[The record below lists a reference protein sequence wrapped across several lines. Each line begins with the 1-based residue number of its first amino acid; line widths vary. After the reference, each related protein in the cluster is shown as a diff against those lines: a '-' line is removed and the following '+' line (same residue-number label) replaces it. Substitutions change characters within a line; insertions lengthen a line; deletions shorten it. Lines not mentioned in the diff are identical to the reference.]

1 MHIGEAA
8 GRSGVAAK
16 TIRYYESV
24 GLLAKASRTAN
35 GYRDYGDADVETLR
49 FVSRARSLG
58 FSVHQVGELLDLY
71 RDTKR
76 CSADVKAIAMAR
88 IADLD
93 RKVSEM
99 QAMRMT
105 LHRLADCCAGDSRP
119 DCPILVDLAQPDS
132 RSLVAA
138 SVGSRSR

>member
-8 GRSGVAAK
+8 ARSGVAAK

-24 GLLAKASRTAN
+24 GLLAKANRTPN
-35 GYRDYGDADVETLR
+35 GYRDYSDADVETLR

-58 FSVHQVGELLDLY
+58 FSVHQVGELLDFY

-93 RKVSEM
+93 RKVAEV

-105 LHRLADCCAGDSRP
+105 LHHLADCCTGDNRP

-138 SVGSRSR
+138 SIGTRLR

>member
-8 GRSGVAAK
+8 ARSGVAAK

-24 GLLAKASRTAN
+24 GLLAKANRTPN
-35 GYRDYGDADVETLR
+35 GYRDYSNADVETLR

-71 RDTKR
+71 RDHKR

-88 IADLD
+88 IDDLD
-93 RKVSEM
+93 RKVAEM
-99 QAMRMT
+99 QAMRST
-105 LHRLADCCAGDSRP
+105 LHQLVDCCAGDSRP
-119 DCPILVDLAQPDS
+119 DCPILVDLAKPES

-138 SVGSRSR
+138 SIGDRSR

>member
-8 GRSGVAAK
+8 ARSGVAAK

-24 GLLAKASRTAN
+24 GLLAKANRTPN
-35 GYRDYGDADVETLR
+35 GYRDYGDADVGTLR

-71 RDTKR
+71 RDRAR

-93 RKVSEM
+93 RKVAEM
-99 QAMRMT
+99 QAMRTT
-105 LHRLADCCAGDSRP
+105 LYQLADSCTGDDRP
-119 DCPILVDLAQPDS
+119 DCPILIDLATPDS
-132 RSLVAA
+132 RSVVAA
-138 SVGSRSR
+138 SIGARSR

>member
-8 GRSGVAAK
+8 ARSGVAAK

-24 GLLAKASRTAN
+24 GLLAKANRTPS
-35 GYRDYGDADVETLR
+35 GYRDYSDADVETLR

-71 RDTKR
+71 RDRKR
-76 CSADVKAIAMAR
+76 SSADVKAIALAR

-93 RKVSEM
+93 LKVAQM
-99 QAMRMT
+99 QAMRAT
-105 LHRLADCCAGDSRP
+105 LSELAGCCAGDDRP
-119 DCPILVDLAQPDS
+119 DCPILVDLAKPEQTSQSTLSAQP
-132 RSLVAA
+132 
-138 SVGSRSR
+138 RSR